1 MSVASGSTSR
11 VMPVETVHMPPVGMA
26 MGMLLVKRV
35 TPPQALPHAIE
46 VKLCDAVAAFLV
58 AMLLY
63 DF

>member
-1 MSVASGSTSR
+1 
-11 VMPVETVHMPPVGMA
+11 MPVETVHMPPVGMA

-46 VKLCDAVAAFLV
+46 VKLCYAVAAFLV